1 LPFHPSIDTYAV
13 LKYKQ
18 LGGKIKELSF
28 RPRRVYKALIWLK
41 NHNHLYKYI
50 ELVFHE
56 TWNIFILDENN
67 LNNYVDEE
75 EFLPENSYDLEESE
89 KDILEKQFVEEEE
102 NNKSSTDSKDNNNS
116 NKIESSDNEI
126 MLFNETKIT
135 NHLKDLKTQL
145 GMKEDYNSMNSSNNN
160 DNSNNNNYTFVSL
173 FHNSEYFYEKCFPTL
188 YPYGYG
194 GPSDSLFQMN
204 KNKLSEYYKHVLQ
217 SNIGVNGRRFQSN
230 PNFIFLAY
238 NAEMKRRFS
247 NLAFTASDNKSETA
261 KPGSNSLNLTVGEI
275 DMLIEYFK
283 FNPEQ
288 ELSMLQNNVFISSED
303 KSFNDSETLK
313 KIKSIIRR
321 LSIYS
326 NDLPGTPNY
335 MIQERNKLLA
345 MITSSTILN
354 EGCWRFFVTM
364 TPKDLYDHNLY
375 DILMNKNFELSDK
388 LTLEERND
396 LLKLHPCLAARLF
409 KIKQDL
415 IWKYILNGTNKPLGD
430 IMESWR
436 HMEVIYYNYFNII
449 FIILLLLYYLVSS

>member
-1 LPFHPSIDTYAV
+1 MDDQYDTAIRQNLVRLIVSTTLEMQDYSDG
-13 LKYKQ
+13 KYQ
-18 LGGKIKELSF
+18 FFWKIASSLS
-28 RPRRVYKALIWLK
+28 
-41 NHNHLYKYI
+41 
-50 ELVFHE
+50 
-56 TWNIFILDENN
+56 D
-67 LNNYVDEE
+67 
-75 EFLPENSYDLEESE
+75 NSYDLEESE
-89 KDILEKQFVEEEE
+89 KDILEKQFAEEE
-102 NNKSSTDSKDNNNS
+102 NNNSSSNTKDNNS
-116 NKIESSDNEI
+116 SIRIESSDNEI
-126 MLFNETKIT
+126 LLFNETKIT
-135 NHLKDLKTQL
+135 NHLNNLKTQL
-145 GMKEDYNSMNSSNNN
+145 GMKDNINSMDSSSNEK
-160 DNSNNNNYTFVSL
+160 SNNNYTFVSL
-173 FHNSEYFYEKCFPTL
+173 FHNSENFYEKCFPTL

-194 GPSDSLFQMN
+194 GPSDSLFKMN

-217 SNIGVNGRRFQSN
+217 SNGGVDGRRFQSN

-288 ELSMLQNNVFISSED
+288 EKSMLENKVFISCED

-313 KIKSIIRR
+313 KIKSIIGR

-345 MITSSTILN
+345 MITSSTIIN
-354 EGCWRFFVTM
+354 DGCWRFFVTM

-375 DILMNKNFELSDK
+375 DIIVNYDLDISNK
-388 LTLEERND
+388 LTLEKRND

-430 IMESWR
+430 IIEFWR
-436 HMEVIYYNYFNII
+436 HMEVIYYYI
-449 FIILLLLYYLVSS
+449 